1 MPNLTL
7 LGIFIAGF
15 LTFLSPCILPLMPL
29 YLSYITGNSYDDALD
44 NKKMLYNNILASVGF
59 SIGLMIVFTLLGMTA
74 TTLGKYLTINKEIFG
89 KVSGVIIIIF
99 GLFHMGI
106 INLKFLSIEKNFKLK
121 QTSHPFFNA
130 LLLGM
135 AFSIGWT
142 PCISPILGSVLLLCA
157 NSGTIYLGVL
167 YMLIFSIGFS
177 IPFIITSVLLNSV
190 MLKLNKYKKFLYVSK
205 LVTGFIIIVI
215 GIILFIKI

>member
-1 MPNLTL
+1 MIDLTL
-7 LGIFIAGF
+7 VGIFVAGF

-29 YLSYITGNSYDDALD
+29 YLSYITGNSYDDEI
-44 NKKMLYNNILASVGF
+44 NKKKMLNNNILASVGF
-59 SIGLMIVFTLLGMTA
+59 SIGLMIVFTLLGMSA
-74 TTLGKYLTINKEIFG
+74 TSLGKYLAINKEIFG
-89 KVSGVIIIIF
+89 KISGIIIIIF

-106 INLKFLSIEKNFKLK
+106 INLNFLNIEKKFRLK
-121 QTSHPFFNA
+121 QTNHPFFNA

-157 NSGTIYLGVL
+157 NAETIYVGII
-167 YMLIFSIGFS
+167 YMFIFSIGFS
-177 IPFIITSVLLNSV
+177 IPFIITSILLNSV
-190 MLKLNKYKKFLYVSK
+190 MIKLNKYKKFLYGAK
-205 LVTGFIIIVI
+205 LATGFIIIVI